1 MVILW
6 QYYPEFWLTEFI
18 KRQIENVKI
27 IVKQI
32 YR

>member
-6 QYYPEFWLTEFI
+6 QYYAEFWLTEFS

-27 IVKQI
+27 IVNQI